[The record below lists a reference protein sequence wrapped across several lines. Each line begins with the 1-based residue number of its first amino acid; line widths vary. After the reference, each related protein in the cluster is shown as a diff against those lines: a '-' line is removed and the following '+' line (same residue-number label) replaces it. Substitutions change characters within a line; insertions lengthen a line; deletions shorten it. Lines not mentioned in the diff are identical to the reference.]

1 MKARSADTEVRG
13 VKRARSQWMA
23 VVVFGISACLLL
35 VAASV
40 LSGCGVRPQQGTI
53 VIHDLQFDPPS
64 VAVAKG
70 SKVTWI
76 NSDQIPVQ
84 IQTDSFGTTPTVPG
98 QFSSEPL
105 DPGESFSYTF
115 SDTGTF
121 TYSDPFH
128 PYMTGSVAVK

>member
-1 MKARSADTEVRG
+1 
-13 VKRARSQWMA
+13 MA
-23 VVVFGISACLLL
+23 ACVVVLGACLLL
-35 VAASV
+35 AAVAA
-40 LSGCGVRPQQGTI
+40 LSGCGVKPQPGTI

-70 SKVTWI
+70 SKVTWT

-105 DPGESFSYTF
+105 NPGESYTHTF
-115 SDTGTF
+115 DDAGTF